1 MDIVDI
7 NKRIDKLNLKLE
19 GIINLN
25 QSEKLLIKS
34 SLDEIKETI
43 KDYGKDFKGLDKDIN
58 INDID
63 KTVEKELINHL
74 IKIENFLN
82 KKQ

>member
-1 MDIVDI
+1 MDMVDI

-19 GIINLN
+19 GTINLN

-34 SLDEIKETI
+34 SLDEIKEAI
-43 KDYGKDFKGLDKDIN
+43 KDYEKDFKGLDNDIN

-63 KTVEKELINHL
+63 KTVQKELLNHL